1 MATLATKRGSL
12 VAKEKMLV
20 ALATVSVAIS
30 SPEGAP
36 VFRLEVFK
44 RERIL
49 KVETQKRVRKTA
61 SWLLKRGFKIIYLE
75 ESDL

>member
-1 MATLATKRGSL
+1 
-12 VAKEKMLV
+12 MLV
-20 ALATVSVAIS
+20 ALATISVAILS
-30 SPEGAP
+30 LEGAP

-61 SWLLKRGFKIIYLE
+61 SWLRKRGFKIIYLE
-75 ESDL
+75 EK